1 MTRGAA
7 ELACH
12 VKRKALKSYAFDKER
27 AMANLTTPSD
37 LMALLEIEFDEVT
50 RTKVSGSVAADER
63 HHQPWGVVHG
73 GLFTTAI
80 ETFATTGA
88 YESVKDQG
96 QQAVGV
102 ANVTDFVRPHRTGRL
117 SVVAVPIQQGRTQ
130 QLWRVEIRRPLDDK
144 LVALGQVRLQNIP
157 AVND

>member
-1 MTRGAA
+1 M
-7 ELACH
+7 
-12 VKRKALKSYAFDKER
+12 V
-27 AMANLTTPSD
+27 NLTESSD

-88 YESVKDQG
+88 YESVREQG

-117 SVVAVPIQQGRTQ
+117 NVVAVPIQQGRTQ
-130 QLWRVEIRRPLDDK
+130 QLWRVEIRRPEDGK
-144 LVALGQVRLQNIP
+144 LVAVGQVRLQNIP
-157 AVND
+157 ASER

>member
-1 MTRGAA
+1 
-7 ELACH
+7 
-12 VKRKALKSYAFDKER
+12 
-27 AMANLTTPSD
+27 MANLTTPSD
-37 LMALLEIEFDEVT
+37 LMALLAIEFEEVT

-102 ANVTDFVRPHRTGRL
+102 TNVTDFVRPHRTGRL
-117 SVVAVPIQQGRTQ
+117 NVAAIAIQQGRTQ
-130 QLWRVEIRRPLDDK
+130 QLWRVEIRRPEDGK

-157 AVND
+157 AVPD

>member
-1 MTRGAA
+1 
-7 ELACH
+7 
-12 VKRKALKSYAFDKER
+12 
-27 AMANLTTPSD
+27 MADLTTSSD

-117 SVVAVPIQQGRTQ
+117 NVVAVPIQQGRTQ
-130 QLWRVEIRRPLDDK
+130 QLWRVEIRRPQDDK

-157 AVND
+157 AVDD

>member
-1 MTRGAA
+1 
-7 ELACH
+7 
-12 VKRKALKSYAFDKER
+12 LKSYAFDKER

-117 SVVAVPIQQGRTQ
+117 NVVAVPVQQGRTQ
-130 QLWRVEIRRPLDDK
+130 QLWRVEIRRPQDDK
-144 LVALGQVRLQNIP
+144 LVAIGQVRLQNVP
-157 AVND
+157 SVNDQAS

>member
-1 MTRGAA
+1 MSD
-7 ELACH
+7 LA
-12 VKRKALKSYAFDKER
+12 
-27 AMANLTTPSD
+27 TPSE

-50 RTKVSGSVAADER
+50 PTRVSGSVAADER

-88 YESVKDQG
+88 YEAVKDDG

-102 ANVTDFVRPHRTGRL
+102 ANSTDFLRPHRAGRL
-117 SVVAVPIQQGRTQ
+117 DVVAEPIQQGRTQ
-130 QLWRVEIRRPLDDK
+130 QLWQVEIRRPDDGK
-144 LVALGQVRLQNIP
+144 LVARGQVRLQNIRP
-157 AVND
+157 